1 MNRILRKRL
10 VLGVAAAAA
19 LAGVTTAVVMAA
31 QPSHHRH
38 ASAIATAADYL
49 GLSQAR
55 LRGELRSGKS
65 LAQIANATD
74 GKSAAG
80 LIVALETTEKQKL
93 AAATA
98 SLPGRITAA
107 VDRPRGAGARS
118 GTLRAAAGYLGV
130 GAPQLRTEERAG
142 KTLAQ
147 IADSTSGKSSAG
159 LVDALVAVRR
169 AAIDAAVK
177 ARTITRAQADKLV
190 SSLVERMT
198 ARVKLQHRRR
208 PRRAQP
214 QG

>member
-1 MNRILRKRL
+1 MDRRL
-10 VLGVAAAAA
+10 KKKLVASVAVLAV

-31 QPSHHRH
+31 QPAHHHH

-55 LRGELRSGKS
+55 LRGELRSGRS
-65 LAQIANATD
+65 LAQVANATD

-80 LIVALETTEKQKL
+80 LVAALEKQKL
-93 AAATA
+93 AAAAA
-98 SLPGRITAA
+98 SLPGRIAFA

-130 GAPQLRTEERAG
+130 SAAQLRTEERAG

-159 LVDALVAVRR
+159 LLDALVAVRR

-177 ARTITRAQADKLV
+177 ARTITRAQADKLL
-190 SSLVERMT
+190 SSLVERIT
-198 ARVKLQHRRR
+198 ARVKLEHHRR
-208 PRRAQP
+208 PQRAQP